1 MFENDPK
8 DTRELVANLYNSE
21 KNELTGYDDRNT
33 LSLKD
38 KIQLSETFKKLDGDS
53 ICKVVNLIYQNQPA
67 VIEDADE
74 EKLHIRV
81 DLINK
86 SLFYKVIRY
95 VYI

>member
-1 MFENDPK
+1 MKF
-8 DTRELVANLYNSE
+8 
-21 KNELTGYDDRNT
+21 DDRAP

-53 ICKVVNLIYQNQPA
+53 ICKVVNLIYQNQPIA
-67 VIEDADE
+67 LEDVDD

-95 VYI
+95 LNI